1 MFTFV
6 SPNSPCRANP
16 NYDADMASFSLVK
29 SYAESE
35 TEEEFRRQMTNQ
47 ARALLG
53 VDIDP
58 SVLSRFS
65 GPVGEHGVTYPGMPW
80 EPKESFRAVA
90 EYYAR
95 A

>member
-1 MFTFV
+1 M
-6 SPNSPCRANP
+6 
-16 NYDADMASFSLVK
+16 K

-58 SVLSRFS
+58 IVLSKFW
-65 GPVGEHGVTYPGMPW
+65 GPVGEHGVTYPDMPW

-95 A
+95 V